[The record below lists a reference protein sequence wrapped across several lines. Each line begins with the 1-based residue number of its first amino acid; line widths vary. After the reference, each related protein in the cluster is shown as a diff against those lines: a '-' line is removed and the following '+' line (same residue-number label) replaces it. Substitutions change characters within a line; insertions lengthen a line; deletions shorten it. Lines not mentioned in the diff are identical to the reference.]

1 MAELEFRFSCI
12 QVNVTQGMYLIP
24 ENLSKMSNIERDQ
37 ISNFFDWVLPS
48 PATFNQEIELWKTK
62 WKAEG
67 ILIPNSLSQTLD
79 VCNYKLFPNVY
90 ICLHV
95 LSVMPVSTAAVE
107 RSHSSL
113 KIVNQ
118 SCSQEWVKGG

>member
-12 QVNVTQGMYLIP
+12 QVNITQGMYLIL

-67 ILIPNSLSQTLD
+67 ILIPNS
-79 VCNYKLFPNVY
+79 FP
-90 ICLHV
+90 
-95 LSVMPVSTAAVE
+95 MSTPACM
-107 RSHSSL
+107 
-113 KIVNQ
+113 
-118 SCSQEWVKGG
+118 CSQLCQ